1 MGLETNGITA
11 VFAVVLGLVFLFLLI
26 GSLVTRIQKFGERL
40 RYIDMELQ
48 RSSVHDRP
56 PVAKPP
62 PQALV
67 VAVLSGSRISVQPGN
82 CEEPVVPV

>member
-11 VFAVVLGLVFLFLLI
+11 VLAVVLGLALLFLLI

-56 PVAKPP
+56 LW
-62 PQALV
+62 Q
-67 VAVLSGSRISVQPGN
+67 SRRRRLWLWLFFLAR
-82 CEEPVVPV
+82 E